1 MNIFS
6 LEHYRV
12 IAQSALQGTGAFL
25 RLSRSDGL
33 FITDAKRRNAD
44 MEDIQDKLSGFTFF
58 EKDGLTYLTPDY
70 GFSDETNALYTE
82 ILKADSVKRE
92 KLIRMNLALAMRIQ
106 NDERIRLFKLLYERM
121 MNQ

>member
-1 MNIFS
+1 
-6 LEHYRV
+6 
-12 IAQSALQGTGAFL
+12 
-25 RLSRSDGL
+25 
-33 FITDAKRRNAD
+33 